1 MLMPEANGRWLDI
14 LSRFIEPHVLTNKHK
29 PCPLCGGKD
38 RFRWDDKDGNGGYFC
53 SSCGSGSGLHLLA
66 QHQGIGHK
74 EAAKLV
80 YGLLPQTVQSKPQ
93 PTADKRSRVVK
104 LWTKREPLTE
114 GDDVTQYLHGRGIK
128 NIPQSIQKVR
138 HGVFVGNVWQPY
150 LAMIAKAANGDKA
163 VGVHLTFLKDGTK
176 ADVPTQKVMYAVEDG
191 ALNGSAIRLHEAGET
206 LLIAEGI
213 ETALSAAEIFGLPA
227 WAAMNAGLLE
237 RVNVPSFVKHV
248 VICGDNDS
256 NFVGQAAAYALA
268 KRMVSEGR
276 TASVEIPKAND
287 WNDEHNRESN

>member
-14 LSRFIEPHVLTNKHK
+14 LSRFIEPHILTNRHK

-53 SSCGSGSGLHLLA
+53 SQCGSGSGLHLLA

-80 YGLLPQTVQSKPQ
+80 YSLLPEAKPVKPQ
-93 PTADKRSRVVK
+93 PEPDKRGRVVK
-104 LWTKREPLTE
+104 LWDRREPLTE
-114 GDDVTQYLHGRGIK
+114 GDEVHKYLHGRGIK
-128 NIPQSIQKVR
+128 DIPKSLQKVS

-150 LAMIAKAANGDKA
+150 VAMIAKAANGDKA
-163 VGVHLTFLKDGTK
+163 VGVHLTYLKDGKK
-176 ADVPTQKVMYAVEDG
+176 AEVESAKKMYAVEDG
-191 ALNGSAIRLHEAGET
+191 ALNGSAIRLHEAGER

-213 ETALSAAEIFGLPA
+213 ETALSAAQLFGLPA

-237 RVNVPSFVKHV
+237 RVNVPAFVKHV
-248 VICGDNDS
+248 VIAADNDS
-256 NFVGQAAAYALA
+256 NYVGQAAAYALA
-268 KRMVSEGR
+268 KRLVHEGK
-276 TASVEIPKAND
+276 TVSVEIPTYKD
-287 WNDEHNRESN
+287 WNDELRAN

>member
-14 LSRFIEPHVLTNKHK
+14 LSRFIEPHYLTNKHK

-53 SSCGSGSGLHLLA
+53 SHCGSGSGLHLLA

-80 YGLLPQTVQSKPQ
+80 YSLLPEAKQAKPQ
-93 PTADKRSRVVK
+93 PEQDKRGRVVK
-104 LWTKREPLTE
+104 LWTRRESITDN
-114 GDDVTQYLHGRGIK
+114 DDVSKYLSGRGIK
-128 NIPQSIQKVR
+128 NAPKTLHKVN
-138 HGVFVGNVWQPY
+138 HGVFIGNVWQPY
-150 LAMIAKAANGDKA
+150 VAMIAKAVNGDKA
-163 VGVHLTFLKDGTK
+163 VGVHLTFLKDGKK

-191 ALNGSAIRLHEAGET
+191 ALNGAAVRLHEVGET
-206 LLIAEGI
+206 LLVAEGI
-213 ETALSAAEIFGLPA
+213 ETALSAAQIFGLPA

-248 VICGDNDS
+248 VICSDNDA
-256 NFVGQAAAYALA
+256 NYVGQAAAYALA
-268 KRMVSEGR
+268 KRLVQEGKTVR
-276 TASVEIPKAND
+276 VEIPTRKD
-287 WNDEHNRESN
+287 WNDEISSR